1 MARKEQPNM
10 KKIKKLNLR
19 RETVR
24 TLSVDALVDA
34 VGGLSGHAC
43 SYGLTG
49 CGACGPQRPSLRIS
63 NCDACAT
70 DICTFE

>member
-1 MARKEQPNM
+1 M
-10 KKIKKLNLR
+10 KKIKRLNLT

-24 TLSVDALVDA
+24 MLSADTLTAA

-43 SYGLTG
+43 SIGLTG
-49 CGACGPQRPSLRIS
+49 CGACGTQRPSLRIS